1 MLLLVEK
8 LTKLYSKLENHHR
21 QSEVDVLSAALRA
34 FRSDLLSLI
43 NTTLAKLVV
52 DIGYPVNRWEVIS
65 LHQYLN
71 YSFHL
76 LELLNSVSSS
86 LSHLTHARLSFALA
100 LTLLQNSPSLAIKH
114 LKAVQPQGSSKDY
127 RGQQDR
133 EDGKASS
140 QALMAIKNIG
150 FWAKPYLEIKQLI
163 ATSNSASLN
172 LVDSCIYD
180 VIVEKGEI
188 LREVMELNNAAA
200 SLASAM
206 VSGKSSDAAK
216 DLETRLGVLG
226 KQQEALEKQVH
237 YLFSKVFAARKELL
251 LSVRQCKK

>member
-1 MLLLVEK
+1 MFCQLLYGLFDLMFTIALNLK
-8 LTKLYSKLENHHR
+8 PG
-21 QSEVDVLSAALRA
+21 SEISSFLWIQQCYE
-34 FRSDLLSLI
+34 LLSLI
-43 NTTLAKLVV
+43 NTAFAKLVV
-52 DIGYPVNRWEVIS
+52 DIDYPVNRWEITS

-76 LELLNSVSSS
+76 LELLKSVSSS

-114 LKAVQPQGSSKDY
+114 LKAIQPQGSSKDY

-133 EDGKASS
+133 EDGDKYSNFSS
-140 QALMAIKNIG
+140 FPWKEKL
-150 FWAKPYLEIKQLI
+150 AKPYLEIKQLI

-172 LVDSCIYD
+172 LVDSCISD

-188 LREVMELNNAAA
+188 LREVKELNNAAA
-200 SLASAM
+200 SLASAI

-216 DLETRLGVLG
+216 DLETRLGVFG
-226 KQQEALEKQVH
+226 KQQEALEKHVH

-251 LSVRQCKK
+251 LSVRQCRT

>member
-1 MLLLVEK
+1 MFCQLLYGLFDLMFPIALNLK
-8 LTKLYSKLENHHR
+8 PG
-21 QSEVDVLSAALRA
+21 SEISSFLWIQQCYE
-34 FRSDLLSLI
+34 LLSLI
-43 NTTLAKLVV
+43 NTAFAKLVV

-133 EDGKASS
+133 EDGDKYNNFSS
-140 QALMAIKNIG
+140 CPWKEKL
-150 FWAKPYLEIKQLI
+150 AKPYLEIKQLI

>member
-1 MLLLVEK
+1 MFCQLLYGLFDLMFPIALNLK
-8 LTKLYSKLENHHR
+8 PG
-21 QSEVDVLSAALRA
+21 SEISSFLWIQQCYE
-34 FRSDLLSLI
+34 LLSLI

-133 EDGKASS
+133 EDGDKYNNFSS
-140 QALMAIKNIG
+140 CPWKE
-150 FWAKPYLEIKQLI
+150 K
-163 ATSNSASLN
+163 
-172 LVDSCIYD
+172 LV
-180 VIVEKGEI
+180 VK
-188 LREVMELNNAAA
+188 L
-200 SLASAM
+200 
-206 VSGKSSDAAK
+206 
-216 DLETRLGVLG
+216 
-226 KQQEALEKQVH
+226 
-237 YLFSKVFAARKELL
+237 
-251 LSVRQCKK
+251 

>member
-1 MLLLVEK
+1 MNLK
-8 LTKLYSKLENHHR
+8 LGLEISSFLWI
-21 QSEVDVLSAALRA
+21 QQCYE
-34 FRSDLLSLI
+34 LLSLI
-43 NTTLAKLVV
+43 NTAFAKLVV
-52 DIGYPVNRWEVIS
+52 DIDYYCNTPNLVKTGLLQPVNCWEVTS
-65 LHQYLN
+65 LHQHLN

-76 LELLNSVSSS
+76 LELLKSVSSS

-114 LKAVQPQGSSKDY
+114 LKAIQPQGSSKDY

-133 EDGKASS
+133 EDGKASN
-140 QALMAIKNIG
+140 QALMEIKKIG

-172 LVDSCIYD
+172 LVDSCISD

-188 LREVMELNNAAA
+188 LREVKELNNAAA
-200 SLASAM
+200 SLASAI

-216 DLETRLGVLG
+216 DLETRLGVFG

-251 LSVRQCKK
+251 LSVRQCRK

>member
-1 MLLLVEK
+1 MWRCFGYLVGE
-8 LTKLYSKLENHHR
+8 
-21 QSEVDVLSAALRA
+21 
-34 FRSDLLSLI
+34 
-43 NTTLAKLVV
+43 
-52 DIGYPVNRWEVIS
+52 
-65 LHQYLN
+65 
-71 YSFHL
+71 
-76 LELLNSVSSS
+76 
-86 LSHLTHARLSFALA
+86 
-100 LTLLQNSPSLAIKH
+100 
-114 LKAVQPQGSSKDY
+114 
-127 RGQQDR
+127 
-133 EDGKASS
+133 
-140 QALMAIKNIG
+140 
-150 FWAKPYLEIKQLI
+150 AKPYLEIKQLI

-172 LVDSCIYD
+172 PVDSCIYD